1 MKKELV
7 NSKIDRQNIL
17 NNNLAINQI
26 QEQIWMKWFKFE
38 WKIWFTKEE
47 VTNFFEVTRKTIDNY
62 LESNEEELRK
72 NWYEIFT
79 GKRLKEAKEEFKR
92 EIDYPLFWQENGLL
106 KAKSNLWM
114 FDFRS
119 FLNLWMILKESKKA
133 VKLRQIIL
141 DITIDT
147 INKKT
152 WWNTKYI
159 NKRDIEFLES
169 SFKWENYRQKFTDA
183 LKNYV
188 DMWNIKYP
196 IFTDKVYEV
205 AFLEKAK
212 EYKKILNLKAKDNL
226 RETFYTEVLNAIACI
241 ENWIADELEKK
252 SQILW
257 RKLNQV
263 ETEDIFNEVWN
274 NSFLKPQIEDIRN
287 KMASRDLCFRDA
299 YHNKLEKYI
308 SEVWIEDFE
317 KFIWEKSKDF
327 EEILKDTSDVI
338 KRLKN
343 K

>member
-26 QEQIWMKWFKFE
+26 QEQIGMKGFKFE
-38 WKIWFTKEE
+38 GKIWFTKEE

-72 NWYEIFT
+72 NGYEIFT

-92 EIDYPLFWQENGLL
+92 EIDYPLFGQENGLL
-106 KAKSNLWM
+106 KAKSNLGM

-119 FLNLWMILKESKKA
+119 FLNLGMILKESKKA

-152 WWNTKYI
+152 GGNTKYI

-169 SFKWENYRQKFTDA
+169 SFKGENYRQKFTDA

-188 DMWNIKYP
+188 DMGNIKYP

-241 ENWIADELEKK
+241 ENGIADELEKK
-252 SQILW
+252 SQILG

-263 ETEDIFNEVWN
+263 ETEDIFNEVGN

-308 SEVWIEDFE
+308 SEVGIEDFE
-317 KFIWEKSKDF
+317 KFIGEKSKDF